1 MDKCRC
7 NDDGISCF
15 CDLETLKATVQG
27 RPSQYRY
34 VRVMSHYKRVIAF
47 NEFNKPPKAQPKE
60 GELKLTYAEIPIV
73 QDMEL
78 LAYMLRKGQGL
89 TQEVREWLAQMLTG
103 VDEHGYHLQ
112 ILRPNK
118 EGGKK
123 RKDYKNW
130 VAVEEYESLAK
141 SDGDNKARDTV
152 RRVYGL
158 DVRQMSESIKQRDIQ
173 HHKRVGTKPP
183 KKKPG
188 RPKKH
193 A

>member
-15 CDLETLKATVQG
+15 CDLETIKATVQG

-34 VRVMSHYKRVIAF
+34 VRVMSHYKKVIAF
-47 NEFNKPPKAQPKE
+47 NEFNKSPETQPKKGGVE
-60 GELKLTYAEIPIV
+60 LTYAQIPIV
-73 QDMEL
+73 KDMEV

-89 TQEVREWLAQMLTG
+89 TQEMREWLAQMLTG

-112 ILRPNK
+112 LSRPNK
-118 EGGKK
+118 EGDKK

-130 VAVEEYESLAK
+130 VAVEEYEELAK
-141 SDGDNKARDTV
+141 REGDNKARNSV

-158 DVRQMSESIKQRDIQ
+158 SDRQMSESIKQREVQQ
-173 HHKRVGTKPP
+173 HKEAGTSPP
-183 KKKPG
+183 KKGRG
-188 RPKKH
+188 RPRKNV
-193 A
+193 